1 MKFSMLKN
9 FIFLLL
15 FLVVISCKD
24 YYNDTIEW
32 ADNIETELNL
42 DEVQKQQ
49 PDFIEVD
56 WYNPLTTS
64 ENEKWYLITKI
75 KGNRDVLS
83 MSHFLVFKDGK
94 YKYRESKK

>member
-1 MKFSMLKN
+1 MKFSMLTN

-32 ADNIETELNL
+32 ADNIEAELNL
-42 DEVQKQQ
+42 SEVQKLQ

-56 WYNPLTTS
+56 WNNPLSTS
-64 ENEKWYLITKI
+64 ENERWYLITEI